1 MGMRIIGLCIGL
13 VLGLGCWSAHAEE
26 ALCATVKIEIQQELT
41 MERQG
46 FEASMR
52 ITNSLDTFSLE
63 NVSVKVLFTDAN
75 GNPVV
80 ATSNTSASNAAF
92 YIRVDETRDLSGYT
106 EGADGYV
113 QGGVIAPKHIGE
125 MRWLIIPTATAAG
138 QLKDGKLYFVGAEL
152 RYSYGGKDEVVNVA
166 PDSIVVKPQPALT
179 LDYFLTQE
187 VVGDNGFTPEIEPAE
202 PYTLGVRIN
211 NTGYG
216 FAKSVKIES
225 AQPRIVENKQ
235 GLAVNFKI
243 LGSYIEDQPSSPT
256 MLINFGDIEPT
267 GITTGRWIMES
278 NLAGKFISFTASFT
292 HADDLGG
299 QLTSL
304 LQATNANFLVRDVL
318 VDLPGRDSIRD
329 FLAYNSQHDLYV
341 FESETT
347 GANTTLCN
355 SCSKVAALS
364 ASVGN
369 SGGSTS
375 SFKHDAQ
382 AGLSF
387 AQAVDP
393 YSGTR
398 VLSRVI
404 RADGTLVNPQNAW
417 LSKSRA
423 ADNIHFNYF
432 VNIFDN
438 NSSGNYTLY
447 WGGDV
452 IDIPQPPVIQYLPD
466 RVTYEG
472 GNVGFVVQASD
483 PNNTVPTLS
492 LDSFPTGAGFN
503 LNQPNSGVFSWSPAL
518 GQAGNYY
525 LTFSATDG
533 ELTSQRGVNIRV
545 NPANDTDGDGMDDAW
560 EMSHFGNLN
569 HDGSADSDGDGR
581 SDLDEFNENSDPN
594 LAENRPVA
602 PQILSPIFNADTL
615 AGSELPLTP
624 AIAVTNGT
632 QPAEVGATAIVFELY
647 ADEALTQLIASTTK
661 DAGETTTEWTI
672 FADELEEGQ
681 SFEDNHLYYWR
692 AKTVQVGE
700 GQISSTWVKSQF
712 FINTQND
719 APSQP
724 QISAP
729 TDGAKTTAVSPIL
742 VINNSTDIDRD
753 SLTYG
758 FEIYNEGSLTIPV
771 ANVSGLVQ
779 GNNGATGWKVPKILE
794 EDGHYQWRATATDI
808 HGLSVASPWAHFVV
822 DTQNNPP
829 PSPSV
834 VSPSAMEMV
843 ASLGADNSLVLTV
856 AKVADPEGVSVNYY
870 FELDKVNTFDSADL
884 KTSAAI
890 NEANN
895 QAAWTVTQLVDG
907 EHYFWR
913 VKTSDGQTESDWT
926 TSEFTVSLVN
936 NPPPA
941 PVLQNPVGGV
951 VVTSQSVLFEVNPV
965 QDPEGEIVTY
975 QLEVYVDA
983 ALTQLVYSASSLNGQ
998 WSVEGQLSDQST
1010 YYWHVKAEDQSGNAS
1025 AWSSAESFTIHLP
1038 QTNQTPQIS
1047 FVAPTQDLT
1056 LDENGILIQWVD
1068 EDPDDNASITI
1079 SAQNGLGQ
1087 IQVMATKE
1095 EDPDGDWDSYR
1106 LMPGVLAPGRYYI
1119 LLKIDDGE
1127 QSGQVKSC
1135 CLITVPEPGTGL
1147 KSFWQFN
1154 EGTGDTTVAA
1164 DSVGALTFST
1174 IKSNPAAA
1182 APQWVAGRNV
1192 IGDYALSF
1200 DGIGSYVQLPVQTTL
1215 PLLGDTTLSFWVNTS
1230 TLGSSIPFNA
1240 PAVIG
1245 RLNNDNRDGITWGSV
1260 GSAGQFGFALGD
1272 VRVLSMKP
1280 IADGQWH
1287 QIDITRNATG
1297 GAEDGVVRIYVDG
1310 AIEAES
1316 RPSDSHYSPLIN
1328 SILGFG
1334 VRNNFYTGTNYR
1346 INTSSLFFSGMLDD
1360 IKIFDRS
1367 LSQSEIV
1374 ANYLQ
1379 ASGAASVPASVLSQD
1394 IAQGIYQAEAASIFK
1409 GQIMTDHPNYS
1420 GIGFVDY
1427 DQAIDSYVEWVV
1439 RSDMD
1444 KSVTLQFAYSNGGA
1458 VERPMTL
1465 SVNDVTIDSQIPFTR
1480 TPTWDLWAIQTSTVN
1495 LKQGVNIIRLTA
1507 TNQYGGPNVDY
1518 LKVIS
1523 N

>member
-1 MGMRIIGLCIGL
+1 MAKQIILLFAGFLLSLCSCSL
-13 VLGLGCWSAHAEE
+13 RAEE

-113 QGGVIAPKHIGE
+113 QGGVIAPKQVGE
-125 MRWLIIPTATAAG
+125 MRWLIIPTANASG

-152 RYSYGGKDEVVNVA
+152 RYSYGGKDEVVTVA

-216 FAKSVKIES
+216 FAKGVKIES

-243 LGSYIEDQPSSPT
+243 LGSYVEDQPSTPT
-256 MLINFGDIEPT
+256 LLINFGDIEPT

-292 HADDLGG
+292 HADELGG

-318 VDLPGRDSIRD
+318 MDLPGRDSIRD

-347 GANTTLCN
+347 GANTALCN

-369 SGGSTS
+369 NGGSTS

-492 LDSFPTGAGFN
+492 LDSIPTGAGFN

-581 SDLDEFNENSDPN
+581 SDLEEFNENSDPN

-624 AIAVTNGT
+624 TIAVTNGT
-632 QPAEVGATAIVFELY
+632 QPAEVGVTAIVFELY
-647 ADEALTQLIASTTK
+647 ADEALTQLMASATK
-661 DAGETTTEWTI
+661 DAGETTTEWMI

-700 GQISSTWVKSQF
+700 GQISSAWVKSQF

-729 TDGAKTTAVSPIL
+729 ANGAKTTAVSPIL

-758 FEIYNEGSLTIPV
+758 FELYNEGSLTTPV
-771 ANVSGLVQ
+771 ASVSGLAK
-779 GNNGATGWKVPKILE
+779 GNNGATGWKVPKVLE
-794 EDGHYQWRATATDI
+794 EGGRYQWRATVTDI

-822 DTQNNPP
+822 DTQNNLL
-829 PSPSV
+829 PSPIV
-834 VSPSAMEMV
+834 VSPLAMEMI
-843 ASLGADNSLVLTV
+843 ASLGENNSLVLAV
-856 AKVADPEGVSVNYY
+856 AKAAVPEGVSVNYY

-895 QAAWTVTQLVDG
+895 QAAWTVIRLVDG

-913 VKTSDGQTESDWT
+913 VKASDGQTESYWT

-936 NPPPA
+936 NPPPV

-951 VVTSQSVLFEVNPV
+951 LVTSQSVLFEVNPV
-965 QDPEGEIVTY
+965 EDPEGEIVSY
-975 QLEVYVDA
+975 QLEVYADT
-983 ALTQLVYSASSLNGQ
+983 ALAQLVSSASSLNAQ
-998 WSVEGQLSDQST
+998 WFVENQLSDQST
-1010 YYWHVKAEDQSGNAS
+1010 YYWRVKAVDQSGNAS
-1025 AWSSAESFTIHLP
+1025 AWSPAESFTIHLP
-1038 QTNQTPQIS
+1038 QTNQAPQIS

-1056 LDENGILIQWVD
+1056 LDENGILIQWIDADADSNAAIVLKVQD
-1068 EDPDDNASITI
+1068 QSGNFIGLTNTFED
-1079 SAQNGLGQ
+1079 L
-1087 IQVMATKE
+1087 
-1095 EDPDGDWDSYR
+1095 DGDADSYR
-1106 LMPGVLAPGRYYI
+1106 LMPGLLAPGSYT
-1119 LLKIDDGE
+1119 LFANIDDGE
-1127 QSGQVKSC
+1127 ASQQVRSC
-1135 CLITVPEPGTGL
+1135 CKIVVPQPDAGL
-1147 KSFWQFN
+1147 KSSWQFN
-1154 EGTGDTTVAA
+1154 EGSGDTTF
-1164 DSVGALTFST
+1164 SSSLMGALTFSN
-1174 IKSNPAAA
+1174 IFGSPDAGP
-1182 APQWVAGRNV
+1182 PQWVEGRN
-1192 IGDYALSF
+1192 GSADFALSF
-1200 DGIGSYVQLPVQTTL
+1200 NGFSSYLGVPNEVSS
-1215 PLLGDTTLSFWVNTS
+1215 PLLGDATLSFWVNTS
-1230 TLGSSIPFNA
+1230 ALGNADSFKA

-1245 RLNNDNRDGITWGSV
+1245 RLNNDTRDGIAWGSV
-1260 GSAGQFGFALGD
+1260 GPAGQLGLAIGD
-1272 VRVLSMKP
+1272 VRVLCMKP

-1287 QIDITRNATG
+1287 QIAITRNLSG
-1297 GAEDGVVRIYVDG
+1297 GSEDGIVKVYVDG
-1310 AIEAES
+1310 ALEADA
-1316 RPSDSHYSPLIN
+1316 RPSDTRFSPLIN
-1328 SILGFG
+1328 SMLGIG
-1334 VRNNFYTGTNYR
+1334 IRNNYFERDNFR
-1346 INTSSLFFSGMLDD
+1346 VISSTRFFKGILDD
-1360 IKIFDRS
+1360 VKIYNRS
-1367 LSQSEIV
+1367 LSQAEV
-1374 ANYLQ
+1374 QANYLL
-1379 ASGAASVPASVLSQD
+1379 ASGQSTVATSSLNLDV
-1394 IAQGIYQAEAASIFK
+1394 AQGIYQAEAASLYK
-1409 GQIMTDHPNYS
+1409 GQVMTNHTHYT
-1420 GIGFVDY
+1420 GLGFADY
-1427 DQAIDSYVEWVV
+1427 DQLIGSYVEWVV
-1439 RSDMD
+1439 RSDSD
-1444 KSVTLQFAYSNGGA
+1444 KPVTLQFAYSNGGS
-1458 VERPMTL
+1458 VDRPMTL
-1465 SVNDVTIDSQIPFTR
+1465 LVNGVTVDSQMAFLR
-1480 TPTWDLWAIQTSTVN
+1480 TLGWDTWAIASKTVN
-1495 LKQGVNIIRLTA
+1495 LKQGVNLIRLTA
-1507 TNQYGGPNVDY
+1507 NISDGGPNIDY